1 MSAAPLLVSM
11 FLLVYAMQ
19 PRILSPRG
27 LQLLLQASV
36 PLVFAVMAQMLFILG
51 CDINLGLGFAV
62 GLAKI
67 ITPTF
72 LVDAPLLG
80 LLGLAAVVPGN
91 VLMAVIV

>member
-1 MSAAPLLVSM
+1 
-11 FLLVYAMQ
+11 
-19 PRILSPRG
+19 
-27 LQLLLQASV
+27 
-36 PLVFAVMAQMLFILG
+36 MAQMLFILG
-51 CDINLGLGFAV
+51 GDINLGLGFAV